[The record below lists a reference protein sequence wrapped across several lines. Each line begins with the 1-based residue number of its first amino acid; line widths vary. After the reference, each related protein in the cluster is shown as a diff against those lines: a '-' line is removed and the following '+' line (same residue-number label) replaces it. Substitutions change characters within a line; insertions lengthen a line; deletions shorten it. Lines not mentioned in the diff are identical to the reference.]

1 MFRLRSLALA
11 AVAVLG
17 LTMGVPNISRA
28 DDAAP
33 GCPFAAPAVN
43 SADCNV
49 NVGLR
54 RANFGIGF
62 GPSVVVT
69 PPPYVVSAP
78 PVVNPIYNV
87 AVPTPPVVV
96 TPPPIVVPT
105 YRPLFRGHVSFRHD
119 HRDHHEHFRHHR

>member
-11 AVAVLG
+11 AVAALG
-17 LTMGVPNISRA
+17 FTMGVPNVSRA
-28 DDAAP
+28 D
-33 GCPFAAPAVN
+33 
-43 SADCNV
+43 DCNV

-69 PPPYVVSAP
+69 PPPYVVSAS

-96 TPPPIVVPT
+96 TPPPVVVPT
-105 YRPLFRGHVSFRHD
+105 YRPWFHGHVSFRHD
-119 HRDHHEHFRHHR
+119 HRDHCEHFHHHR